1 MPSGFLSPLLTPSF
15 SDISGLIKLFLRYS
29 SHSAFKSCFVKF
41 AKVDNQEMA
50 EILESIITHSL
61 VSAEVEE
68 IHIVIEHLENYGMA
82 IGRTTFE
89 TAYFIGRLTEIC
101 NRYDLKTNRIYRH
114 EEKNYICHSVK
125 ANDATIKRALIDRFA
140 KNPEKNCGK
149 GSKKEP
155 DYFYGFKADCWSA
168 FAICF
173 TYCEKINDTEN
184 SKKQETV
191 LEDEK
196 GVNLSDLPF

>member
-1 MPSGFLSPLLTPSF
+1 MKYVLGIDPGTTETAYCLCEVNDTLC
-15 SDISGLIKLFLRYS
+15 
-29 SHSAFKSCFVKF
+29 SCSLKVQQF
-41 AKVDNQEMA
+41 AKVDNQEMV